1 MAEQANVCLKNLDG
15 TGIDVVRRLANGTI
29 DLNMTIPGGQE
40 DTILLP
46 EPGVYLEIGTPG
58 APNGKNTQNCVFNV
72 ILNEDV
78 VDWSAMDDYHWKMQ
92 MSDNSRP
99 PEVPT
104 EVNVEIGEE
113 PPAP

>member
-46 EPGVYLEIGTPG
+46 EPGV
-58 APNGKNTQNCVFNV
+58 
-72 ILNEDV
+72 
-78 VDWSAMDDYHWKMQ
+78 
-92 MSDNSRP
+92 
-99 PEVPT
+99 
-104 EVNVEIGEE
+104 
-113 PPAP
+113 